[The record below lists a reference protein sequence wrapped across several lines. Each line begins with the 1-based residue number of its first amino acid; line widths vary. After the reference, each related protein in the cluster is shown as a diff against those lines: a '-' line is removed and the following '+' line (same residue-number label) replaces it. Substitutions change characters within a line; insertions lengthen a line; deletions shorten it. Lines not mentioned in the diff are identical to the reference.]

1 MAKDEMI
8 EKFYSRFKD
17 YNKPSKLQVEFLD
30 YYKRKDTLTELENKK
45 MLATV
50 RALENID
57 KLNYQKKVKRN
68 LDKAE
73 KAEQRKELTH
83 LQIIAGA
90 ALLKAFG
97 SNSKSKQLYIASFDN
112 LISENFIDE
121 ADAKKL
127 KDFLTRNTS
136 SKSEDVQVSELDVN
150 IGLEETATGNTISD
164 HGGRSEFN
172 QYPSQQSILPLGSSS
187 DTFQ

>member
-90 ALLKAFG
+90 ALLKALG
-97 SNSKSKQLYIASFDN
+97 SNSKSKQSYIASFDN

-127 KDFLTRNTS
+127 KDFLARNTS
-136 SKSEDVQVSELDVN
+136 SKSEDFQVSKLDVN
-150 IGLEETATGNTISD
+150 TGFNETAISNIDAGNNEST
-164 HGGRSEFN
+164 EFY
-172 QYPSQQSILPLGSSS
+172 QALPQQSMLPLDSS
-187 DTFQ
+187 DTSQ